1 MTGSDVLC
9 YRIPKYISNSLIMLI
24 SGICMKNNNKNRKI
38 AVYDFF
44 CGCGGTSRGFQK
56 AGMDIAFALDVDQDA
71 KNTFTRNFQS
81 TVFCDKS
88 IRDLT
93 ASDLVA
99 ALAKNEDGYKLFCGC
114 APCQPF
120 TKQNTESRKDDD
132 RKDLLTYFGAIVK
145 EHHPDFVFV
154 ENVPGLQRV
163 PKGKHGPFPAFKE
176 LLEDL
181 DYKISC
187 GVVAA
192 QDYGAPQL
200 RRRFVLL
207 ASKHGKISIPER
219 THGKDL
225 DNPYKTVFDAIA
237 DLPVISA
244 GESYDGGNVL
254 NHRAAK
260 LSEINIRRIKASAHD
275 GGGRSNW
282 PRELWPECY
291 TRENE
296 DGTTHS
302 GHTDCYGRL
311 WWKKPATGLTTRC
324 ISYSNGRFGHP
335 VQDRALSV
343 REAARLQG
351 FDDDFEFTGNLNSMA
366 RQIGNAV
373 PVDLAFAMGN
383 HFIKHLEAING
394 QI

>member
-1 MTGSDVLC
+1 M
-9 YRIPKYISNSLIMLI
+9 IK
-24 SGICMKNNNKNRKI
+24 NNKNKKI

-56 AGMDIAFALDVDQDA
+56 AGMDIAFALDIDQDA
-71 KNTFTRNFQS
+71 KNTFTKNFPS

-88 IRDLT
+88 IKELK
-93 ASDLVA
+93 VA
-99 ALAKNEDGYKLFCGC
+99 ELQHTFSEHQGSYKLFCGC

-120 TKQNTESRKDDD
+120 TKQNTKSPKQDE
-132 RKDLLTYFGAIVK
+132 RKDLLTYFGAIIK
-145 EHHPDFVFV
+145 ECKPDFVFV
-154 ENVPGLQRV
+154 ENVPGLQKV
-163 PKGKHGPFPAFKE
+163 SKDKHGPFPAFKE
-176 LLEDL
+176 LLDDL
-181 DYKISC
+181 HYKISC
-187 GVVAA
+187 NVVAA

-207 ASKHGKISIPER
+207 ASRHGEISIPNPS
-219 THGKDL
+219 HGKSTET
-225 DNPYKTVFDAIA
+225 PYKTVFDAIA
-237 DLPVISA
+237 DLPAIVA
-244 GESYDGGNVL
+244 GECYDGDNIL
-254 NHRAAK
+254 NHRAAT
-260 LSEINIRRIKASAHD
+260 LSELNMKRIKASEHN
-275 GGGRSNW
+275 GGGRNNW
-282 PRELWPECY
+282 PRNLWPDCY
-291 TRENE
+291 TRTNK

-311 WWKKPATGLTTRC
+311 WWDKPATGLTTRC
-324 ISYSNGRFGHP
+324 VSYSNGRFGHP

-383 HFIKHLEAING
+383 HFINHLEAIHG
-394 QI
+394 KV

>member
-1 MTGSDVLC
+1 MTT
-9 YRIPKYISNSLIMLI
+9 
-24 SGICMKNNNKNRKI
+24 NRKENNI
-38 AVYDFF
+38 AVFDFF

-56 AGMDIAFALDVDQDA
+56 AGMDIAFALDIDQDA
-71 KNTFTRNFQS
+71 KSTFTKNFPE

-88 IRDLT
+88 ITDLID
-93 ASDLVA
+93 SGLEQ
-99 ALAKNEDGYKLFCGC
+99 ALDKHRNSYKLFCGC

-120 TKQNTESRKDDD
+120 TKQITESPKRDERKN
-132 RKDLLTYFGAIVK
+132 LLIHFGNIVEICK
-145 EHHPDFVFV
+145 PDFVFV
-154 ENVPGLQRV
+154 ENVPGLQKV
-163 PKGKHGPFPAFKE
+163 PKHKHGPFPSFKK
-176 LLEDL
+176 LLKKL
-181 DYKISC
+181 GYQLTY

-207 ASKHGKISIPER
+207 ASRHGEISIPAP
-219 THGKDL
+219 THGSPET
-225 DNPYKTVFDAIA
+225 PYKTVYDAIH
-237 DLPVISA
+237 DLPAIAA
-244 GESYDGGNVL
+244 GETYSGSDVL
-254 NHRAAK
+254 NHRAAM
-260 LSEINIRRIKASAHD
+260 LSDINMQRIKASAHN
-275 GGGRSNW
+275 GGGRNNW
-282 PRELWPECY
+282 PKELWPECY

-296 DGTTHS
+296 EGSIHS

-351 FDDDFEFTGNLNSMA
+351 FDDEFEFTGNLNSMA

-394 QI
+394 EI

>member
-1 MTGSDVLC
+1 MTKC
-9 YRIPKYISNSLIMLI
+9 NKYRN
-24 SGICMKNNNKNRKI
+24 I

-56 AGMDIAFALDVDQDA
+56 AGIDIAFALDIDPDA
-71 KNTFTRNFQS
+71 KSTFIKNFPK

-88 IRDLT
+88 ITKLT
-93 ASDLVA
+93 SSDLQPTIE
-99 ALAKNEDGYKLFCGC
+99 KYKDSYKLFCGC

-120 TKQNTESRKDDD
+120 TKQYTESPILDPRKG
-132 RKDLLTYFGAIVK
+132 LLTQFGMII
-145 EHHPDFVFV
+145 EEYIPDFIFV
-154 ENVPGLQRV
+154 ENVPGLRKV
-163 PKGKHGPFPAFKE
+163 PTHKHGPFPAFKE
-176 LLEDL
+176 LLEDM

-187 GVVAA
+187 GVVSA

-207 ASKHGKISIPER
+207 ASKHGEINIPLPNFGKNRDNSYR
-219 THGKDL
+219 T
-225 DNPYKTVFDAIA
+225 VRDAIEG
-237 DLPVISA
+237 LPALAA
-244 GESYDGGNVL
+244 GETYAATDVL

-260 LSEINIRRIKASAHD
+260 LSELNMMRIKASAHD
-275 GGGRSNW
+275 GGGRNNW
-282 PRELWPECY
+282 PKNLWPECY
-291 TRENE
+291 TRKNE
-296 DGTTHS
+296 SGETHS

-311 WWKKPATGLTTRC
+311 WWDKPATGLTTRC

-335 VQDRALSV
+335 IQDRALSV

-351 FDDDFEFTGNLNSMA
+351 FDDAFEFTGNLNSMA

-383 HFIKHLEAING
+383 HFIKHVEAIHG
-394 QI
+394 

>member
-1 MTGSDVLC
+1 MTLS
-9 YRIPKYISNSLIMLI
+9 RKSSN
-24 SGICMKNNNKNRKI
+24 I

-71 KNTFTRNFQS
+71 KNTFTKNFSS
-81 TVFCDKS
+81 TAFCDKS
-88 IRDLT
+88 IKDLSAT
-93 ASDLVA
+93 DLQHS
-99 ALAKNEDGYKLFCGC
+99 LAKHKNSYKLFCGC

-120 TKQNTESRKDDD
+120 TKQNTESRTDDE

-145 EHHPDFVFV
+145 KHQPDFVFV
-154 ENVPGLQRV
+154 ENVPGLQKV
-163 PKGKHGPFPAFKE
+163 PIHKHGPFPAFETLLKE
-176 LLEDL
+176 MEYHI
-181 DYKISC
+181 DY
-187 GVVAA
+187 GVIAA

-207 ASKHGKISIPER
+207 ASKHGKISIPDP
-219 THGKDL
+219 THGKDA
-225 DNPYKTVFDAIA
+225 NPYKTVFDAIA
-237 DLPVISA
+237 DLPAIAA
-244 GESYDGGNVL
+244 GECYDGGGVL

-275 GGGRSNW
+275 GGGRNNW
-282 PRELWPECY
+282 PRELWPDCY

-335 VQDRALSV
+335 EQDRALSV

-351 FDDDFEFTGNLNSMA
+351 FDDEFEFTGNLNSMA

-373 PVDLAFAMGN
+373 PVDLAYAMGR
-383 HFIKHLEAING
+383 HFIKHVEAING
-394 QI
+394 